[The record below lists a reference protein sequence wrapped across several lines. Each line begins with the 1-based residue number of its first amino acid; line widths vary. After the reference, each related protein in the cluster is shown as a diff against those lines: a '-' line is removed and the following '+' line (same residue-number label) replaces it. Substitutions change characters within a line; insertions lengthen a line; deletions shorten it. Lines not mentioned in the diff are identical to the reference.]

1 MIVSRLIR
9 LDVSWQLAREMPNGR
24 TNGNERETRPS
35 NRRQMSKNKRKMESE
50 PGNTFGVVL
59 REYSRARKAIAFNCE
74 LE

>member
-1 MIVSRLIR
+1 MICLAINRTRRLVAIR
-9 LDVSWQLAREMPNGR
+9 ARNAKWK
-24 TNGNERETRPS
+24 NEWKRETRPS